1 MQFPYPWSMS
11 NFFTATSITPWQPN
25 RKTTEPLHLD
35 GTALQWLACWAL
47 ARQTQS
53 NERFIGIPL
62 KSKPQQRSDSYPHG
76 KDEKETWKQIK
87 VVQQQ
92 NTLEFQY
99 VACIELYV
107 LKEAVMNPLNLFM
120 QQQLK
125 SLTGRVGG
133 YIFESISHCLL
144 LGELSAELHAYS
156 FPPVG
161 SLFPFWISEG

>member
-1 MQFPYPWSMS
+1 MQFPYPWSTS

-87 VVQQQ
+87 VVLQQ
-92 NTLEFQY
+92 NTLESGY
-99 VACIELYV
+99 VACLEPSCP
-107 LKEAVMNPLNLFM
+107 KEAVMDPLNSFL
-120 QQQLK
+120 QQLK
-125 SLTGRVGG
+125 KKKKQEGWEVKFLKP
-133 YIFESISHCLL
+133 
-144 LGELSAELHAYS
+144 LHAVFY
-156 FPPVG
+156 
-161 SLFPFWISEG
+161 

>member
-1 MQFPYPWSMS
+1 MEVAVFLYNCKTKNNILAKLIKRGENQMQFPYPWSTS

-35 GTALQWLACWAL
+35 GTTLQWLACWAL

-62 KSKPQQRSDSYPHG
+62 KSKPQQRSESYPHG

-92 NTLEFQY
+92 STFESGY
-99 VACIELYV
+99 VGCL
-107 LKEAVMNPLNLFM
+107 AVMPKRGLYGPTQFIL
-120 QQQLK
+120 
-125 SLTGRVGG
+125 
-133 YIFESISHCLL
+133 
-144 LGELSAELHAYS
+144 AE
-156 FPPVG
+156 V
-161 SLFPFWISEG
+161 E